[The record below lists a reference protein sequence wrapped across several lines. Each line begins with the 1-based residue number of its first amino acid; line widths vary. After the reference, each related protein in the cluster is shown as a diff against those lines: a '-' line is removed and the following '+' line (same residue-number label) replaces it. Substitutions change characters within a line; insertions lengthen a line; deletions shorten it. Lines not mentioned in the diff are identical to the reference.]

1 MFGKGARPGGA
12 PMTSPRPM
20 PNPATSGMVMPQ
32 QASAGGGGGM
42 FPGLSPQKR
51 YDMAMEMLR
60 SGMAAASGT
69 SNPLLAFLAPM
80 AGAVIG
86 GGIQSRAD
94 KAAAADSDAM
104 NQTLLGSMASDPRA
118 KGYLDILNN
127 PDAPDYAKSIA
138 KDALAKI
145 MAPPAAPGGSGGA
158 ARRSG
163 RPPANTDAL
172 LASMLYKAGDPDSDG
187 GEDITPAEQ
196 ARIDVVTNAR
206 KRTSSAS
213 VTYGSTASDPLG
225 LEGGGSEDDPLGIL
239 D

>member
-1 MFGKGARPGGA
+1 
-12 PMTSPRPM
+12 
-20 PNPATSGMVMPQ
+20 
-32 QASAGGGGGM
+32 
-42 FPGLSPQKR
+42 
-51 YDMAMEMLR
+51 
-60 SGMAAASGT
+60 
-69 SNPLLAFLAPM
+69 
-80 AGAVIG
+80 
-86 GGIQSRAD
+86 
-94 KAAAADSDAM
+94 
-104 NQTLLGSMASDPRA
+104 
-118 KGYLDILNN
+118 
-127 PDAPDYAKSIA
+127 
-138 KDALAKI
+138 